1 MDIKLTPNAVK
12 YQRPVFEHLLYD
24 SITRDDG
31 STVYRLHSDVF
42 LLFNQQRLETL
53 GSDTAK
59 KVVES
64 FNNRE
69 SSNTS
74 PKVSDIDLLETTIP
88 RHMQSTSE
96 LKQISKAI
104 ETATARTIDM
114 TNRNYKF
121 KKQQADFDKE
131 LQEFK
136 NQLNNVSKQ

>member
-1 MDIKLTPNAVK
+1 MERKLITNAVK
-12 YQRPVFEHLLYD
+12 YQRPVYEHLLYD
-24 SITRDDG
+24 SINRDDG

-42 LLFNQQRLETL
+42 LLFNQQRLDTL

-64 FNNRE
+64 YNNRE
-69 SSNTS
+69 FSNSS

-104 ETATARTIDM
+104 ETATSRTIDI
-114 TNRNYKF
+114 TNRDFKF

-136 NQLNNVSKQ
+136 NQLKNVVK